1 MNEMSCPKVSIGMPV
16 YNGAEYLRKSVDS
29 ILAQDFEDFELIIS
43 DNASTDQTQSICRE
57 RAKAD
62 ARIRYFRNES
72 NLGASRN
79 YNRVFELARGTYFK
93 WAAHDDEC
101 RPSLVRRCVELLERA
116 PAQVVMVYPLGE
128 MIDERGNTLY
138 SPLDRTDVR
147 EPEPHRRLARLL
159 PSMQFCDTAFGMFKV
174 KALKNTRLIGSC
186 FGADLVLMAELA
198 MVGEIWQLEEVL
210 FRQRSHSERSM
221 TANQSARA
229 RAVWYNPAAAKQ
241 FFVLPDFEQL
251 GWELIKAV
259 RRSSLPSGEKL
270 KCYLVVQRYY
280 GHLRPGLR
288 SKMKGVWGIMEE
300 SKLVCMMRKGN
311 PKRTV

>member
-16 YNGAEYLRKSVDS
+16 YNGAKYLRKSLDS
-29 ILAQDFEDFELIIS
+29 ILAQDFEDLELIIS
-43 DNASTDQTQSICRE
+43 DNASTDQTESICRE
-57 RAKAD
+57 RAEAD

-79 YNRVFELARGTYFK
+79 FNRVFELARGTYFK
-93 WAAHDDEC
+93 WAGHDDEC
-101 RPSLVRRCVELLERA
+101 RPSLVRCCVEVLERA
-116 PAQVVMVYPLGE
+116 PEQVVMVYPLGE

-138 SPLDRTDVR
+138 SPLDHSDVR

-174 KALKNTRLIGSC
+174 EALKKTRLIGSS

-198 MVGEIWQLEEVL
+198 MLGEIWQLDEVL
-210 FRQRSHSERSM
+210 FRQRSHPERSM

-229 RAVWYNPAAAKQ
+229 RAVWYDPAAAKQ
-241 FFVLPDFEQL
+241 LFVLPDWERL

-270 KCYLVVQRYY
+270 KCYLVVQSYY
-280 GHLRPGLR
+280 EHLRPGLR
-288 SKMKGVWGIMEE
+288 SKIRAMWEIMEE
-300 SKLVCMMRKGN
+300 SKLVCMMRAEN
-311 PKRTV
+311 HKRTA